1 MIKKLGP
8 NKQII
13 KPRKAKLSVTIKIFH
28 GNKVY
33 EKQQKVNEAFLK
45 LQEYVKIHEPEIFE
59 DIERKRR
66 TQPARDLR
74 ESQSSNKNE

>member
-1 MIKKLGP
+1 MKLTA
-8 NKQII
+8 NW
-13 KPRKAKLSVTIKIFH
+13 RIFH

-59 DIERKRR
+59 EIERNKRN
-66 TQPARDLR
+66 QPARDLR
-74 ESQSSNKNE
+74 ESPSPNE